1 MVIVNPESQ
10 INYFH
15 NKGNKTMSNEQLMQ
29 EELKKAIALGNE
41 VASDELSDEDLE
53 QVAGGIN
60 VVVCF
65 LFTRIRRR
73 IKKCLLRSRIYSE
86 ND

>member
-1 MVIVNPESQ
+1 MVIVRPKSQ
-10 INYFH
+10 THYSQ

-73 IKKCLLRSRIYSE
+73 IRRCLLRSRIYSE

>member
-1 MVIVNPESQ
+1 
-10 INYFH
+10 
-15 NKGNKTMSNEQLMQ
+15 MSNEQLMQ

-60 VVVCF
+60 VVVC
-65 LFTRIRRR
+65 LFWSRIRRR
-73 IKKCLLRSRIYSE
+73 IRRCLLRSRIYSE